1 MRSGSRRT
9 FLGAAGMTVVW
20 LLGAALAGG
29 QAGPGQK
36 PQMAEEV
43 FKNVQVLK
51 GIPVNEFMG
60 TMGVFSAALGMS
72 CEDCHSASDRN
83 WEQYALDNTRK
94 RTARRMVLMMAEIN
108 RANFGGRQVVT
119 CYTCHR
125 SSDRPTVTPDLSTLY
140 SGRLAENPDILAQA
154 PGAPAADQVLDKYV
168 QALGGPQRLA
178 SLTSLVAKG
187 TSSGYGPEGEKRPV
201 EVFVKSPA
209 QRTAIIH
216 TLDGDSTTTY
226 DGRGGWI
233 AAPHRPVPVLP
244 LTGQE
249 LDAARLDAEL
259 AIPARIKD
267 ALTKWRVGP
276 PATINDRDV
285 QVVQGTSAGGVTA
298 TLYFDKESGLL
309 VRQVRYVDS
318 PVGRMPTHVDYAD
331 YRDVAGVK
339 IPFRLNLVWLDGQE
353 AIQLTDVQPNVPI
366 DAARFG
372 KPTPPPQ

>member
-1 MRSGSRRT
+1 
-9 FLGAAGMTVVW
+9 MTIAW
-20 LLGAALAGG
+20 LSGAALAGG
-29 QAGPGQK
+29 QAAPEQR

-51 GIPVNEFMG
+51 GIPVNQFMG

-83 WEQYALDNTRK
+83 WEQYALDNQRK

-140 SGRLAENPDILAQA
+140 TARLAENPDILAQA
-154 PGAPAADQVLDKYV
+154 PGAPPPDQVLDKYV
-168 QALGGPQRLA
+168 QALGGAQRLA
-178 SLTSLVAKG
+178 SLTSFIAKG
-187 TSSGYGPEGEKRPV
+187 TSAGYGPEGEKRPF
-201 EVFVKSPA
+201 EIFAKAPA
-209 QRTAIIH
+209 QRTVIIH

-244 LTGQE
+244 LTGQD
-249 LDAARLDAEL
+249 LAGARLDAEL
-259 AIPARIKD
+259 SFPARVKEV
-267 ALTKWRVGP
+267 LTKWRVGP
-276 PATINDRDV
+276 PSTINDRDV
-285 QVVQGTSAGGVTA
+285 QVVQGTSTGGSTA

-309 VRQVRYVDS
+309 VRQVRYADS
-318 PVGRMPTHVDYAD
+318 PVGRMPTQIDYAD
-331 YRDVAGVK
+331 YRDVSGVK
-339 IPFRLNLVWLDGQE
+339 LPFRLNVVWLDGQE
-353 AIQLTDVQPNVPI
+353 SIQLTDVQANVPI

-372 KPTPPPQ
+372 RPAPPTQ

>member
-1 MRSGSRRT
+1 MRLGSRRT
-9 FLGAAGMTVVW
+9 FLGAAAMAVVW
-20 LLGAALAGG
+20 LSGVRLAGG
-29 QAGPGQK
+29 QAAPQPQ

-72 CEDCHSASDRN
+72 CEDCHAASDRD
-83 WEQYALDNTRK
+83 WTQYAIDNPRK

-119 CYTCHR
+119 CYTCYR
-125 SSDRPTVTPDLSTLY
+125 ASDRPTVTPDLSTLY
-140 SGRLAENPDILAQA
+140 TAKLAENPDILTQA
-154 PGAPAADQVLDKYV
+154 AGAPSADQVLDKYV
-168 QALGGPQRLA
+168 QALGGAQRLG
-178 SLTSLVAKG
+178 SLTSFVAKG

-201 EVFVKSPA
+201 EIFVKAPG

-216 TLDGDSTTTY
+216 TLDGDSTTAY

-259 AIPARIKD
+259 AIPARIKE

-276 PATINDRDV
+276 LSTINDCDV
-285 QVVQGTSAGGVTA
+285 
-298 TLYFDKESGLL
+298 
-309 VRQVRYVDS
+309 
-318 PVGRMPTHVDYAD
+318 
-331 YRDVAGVK
+331 
-339 IPFRLNLVWLDGQE
+339 
-353 AIQLTDVQPNVPI
+353 
-366 DAARFG
+366 
-372 KPTPPPQ
+372 